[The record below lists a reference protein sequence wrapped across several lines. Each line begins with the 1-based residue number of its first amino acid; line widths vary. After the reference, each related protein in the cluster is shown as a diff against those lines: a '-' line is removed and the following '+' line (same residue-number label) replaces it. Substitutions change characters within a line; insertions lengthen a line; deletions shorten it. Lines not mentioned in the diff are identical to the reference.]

1 VAIAAGAARFLEVE
15 MLDLHQE
22 ILKSMRASP
31 VILNRLVADL
41 DGNQIRRRPEP
52 GEWAV
57 IEVVA
62 HMADVDER
70 AHDRLRRMLAED
82 NPLLP
87 AFDQDALAKERGYLG
102 MDLAEELRRYQ
113 QTRAAHVADLEKLLP
128 DQWRRPGRHADAGDL
143 TVELYEA
150 HVASEDVD
158 HLAQIARLAESVNAQ
173 GRSPARKSSR

>member
-1 VAIAAGAARFLEVE
+1 MI
-15 MLDLHQE
+15 DLHQE

-31 VILNRLVADL
+31 VILSQLVAGL
-41 DGNQIRRRPEP
+41 DDEHIRRRPAA

-70 AHDRLRRMLAED
+70 AHARLRRILAED
-82 NPLLP
+82 NPFLP
-87 AFDQDALAKERGYLG
+87 AFDQEALAEERGYIT
-102 MDLAEELRRYQ
+102 MDLAEELARYQ
-113 QTRAAHVADLEKLLP
+113 QARAAHLADLEPLEPSRWL
-128 DQWRRPGRHADAGDL
+128 RRGRHETAGDL

-158 HLAQIARLAESVNAQ
+158 HLAQIARLASHAGATA
-173 GRSPARKSSR
+173 GRP